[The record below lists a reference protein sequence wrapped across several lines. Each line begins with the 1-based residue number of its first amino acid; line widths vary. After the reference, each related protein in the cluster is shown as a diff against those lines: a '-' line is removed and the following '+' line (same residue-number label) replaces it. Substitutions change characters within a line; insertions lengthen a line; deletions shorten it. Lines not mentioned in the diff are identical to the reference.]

1 MKRQY
6 LLGGTE
12 NGTGSVR
19 QAYQWASHE
28 GNERSNPISIYAHT
42 MSANTEY
49 WSFYIIFV
57 HLILNEYFT

>member
-1 MKRQY
+1 MT
-6 LLGGTE
+6 LII
-12 NGTGSVR
+12 
-19 QAYQWASHE
+19 QAVPTLQWASHE